1 MGRYHS
7 PPVAECKA
15 GEDSEIMM
23 TSAVPAQVACGPLR
37 PRVAPRAPALQG
49 QWQAWASSVG
59 SGGLAVALPVCLA
72 GRGHQIR
79 HLVPE
84 RVPRRPGWDTSS
96 PRAAGRALPG
106 APGTS
111 QLQLRA
117 GASFVPRLLP
127 GPLERREERGCLR
140 HGQQRAVPA
149 RKMEAVTG
157 SALLA
162 RSAVAHGS
170 VLPSL
175 GGSRVCL
182 RSLFVPC
189 P

>member
-7 PPVAECKA
+7 PPVAECTA
-15 GEDSEIMM
+15 GGDSEMTM
-23 TSAVPAQVACGPLR
+23 TSAVPAQVACGPPAPLRSKGSGRPGRPVWGRGALQSGKLGTACVPGR
-37 PRVAPRAPALQG
+37 PRPPDTAPRPR
-49 QWQAWASSVG
+49 AS
-59 SGGLAVALPVCLA
+59 C
-72 GRGHQIR
+72 
-79 HLVPE
+79 
-84 RVPRRPGWDTSS
+84 RRPGWDTRS

-111 QLQLRA
+111 QLQLRG

-127 GPLERREERGCLR
+127 GPLERRQERGCLR

-189 P
+189 PQPL

>member
-1 MGRYHS
+1 M
-7 PPVAECKA
+7 A
-15 GEDSEIMM
+15 
-23 TSAVPAQVACGPLR
+23 PLR
-37 PRVAPRAPALQG
+37 PCVPRAVAGPGVQCG
-49 QWQAWASSVG
+49 VG
-59 SGGLAVALPVCLA
+59 GPCSLADRALPVWLA

-149 RKMEAVTG
+149 RKTEAVTG

-182 RSLFVPC
+182 RSVCPLSLTSVDRILHAGGDGIPC
-189 P
+189 VKCVCGTS

>member
-1 MGRYHS
+1 MGRYYS
-7 PPVAECKA
+7 LPVAECKA
-15 GEDSEIMM
+15 GEDSEMTM
-23 TSAVPAQVACGPLR
+23 TSAVPAQVTCGPLR
-37 PRVAPRAPALQG
+37 PCAPRAVAGLGVQCG
-49 QWQAWASSVG
+49 VG
-59 SGGLAVALPVCLA
+59 GPCSRANWALPACLA

-84 RVPRRPGWDTSS
+84 RVPRRPGWDTRS

-149 RKMEAVTG
+149 RKMELVTG

>member
-15 GEDSEIMM
+15 GGDSEMTM

-37 PRVAPRAPALQG
+37 PCAPRAVAGLGVQCG
-49 QWQAWASSVG
+49 VG
-59 SGGLAVALPVCLA
+59 GPCSRANWALPACLA
-72 GRGHQIR
+72 GCSHQIR

-84 RVPRRPGWDTSS
+84 RVPRRPGWDTRS